1 MGIINRKNEF
11 KESIDIGGVQKS
23 GFEWLVELYP
33 ELNTNRLREGK
44 VIDTKKHSIK
54 VRVKLRKRKLGKGER
69 VVATIFQSLYVGI
82 STYPR
87 NN

>member
-44 VIDTKKHSIK
+44 VIDTKKTFNKSSCKIK
-54 VRVKLRKRKLGKGER
+54 KKKIGKR
-69 VVATIFQSLYVGI
+69 
-82 STYPR
+82 
-87 NN
+87 

>member
-1 MGIINRKNEF
+1 MSLKNLLILEAF
-11 KESIDIGGVQKS
+11 KS

-44 VIDTKKHSIK
+44 VIDTKTFNKSSCKIK
-54 VRVKLRKRKLGKGER
+54 KRKLGKGER